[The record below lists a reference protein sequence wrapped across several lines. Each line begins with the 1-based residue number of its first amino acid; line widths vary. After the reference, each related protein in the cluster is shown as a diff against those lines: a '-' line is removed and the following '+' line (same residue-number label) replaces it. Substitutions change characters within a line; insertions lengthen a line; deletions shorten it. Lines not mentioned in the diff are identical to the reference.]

1 MPSQLFMCTVAAGK
15 RLIAKGLAQDP
26 RVRAAIEGHKLVV
39 LAGTT
44 NGYLME
50 ELCPGFDKRLFFR
63 GVTVAP
69 GAKLPVKERAFDCV
83 LTRDGLDTSRDIFS
97 VLPELAPGDVL
108 VKGANAVYL
117 PERQAGVLI
126 GSDNGGTIAACTTA
140 VMGKRVELILP
151 VGVEKRVDEPI
162 DRLVQRVNAADGAG
176 PRLWSAAGRAY
187 TELDAIEALTGA
199 KAFLAAAGG
208 ICGAEGASWI
218 LCEGAAEQIAA
229 CVKLMGSVA
238 AEPAFAF

>member
-1 MPSQLFMCTVAAGK
+1 MPSQIFLCTVAAGK

-26 RVRAAIEGHKLVV
+26 RVREAVARHRLVV

-69 GAKLPVKERAFDCV
+69 GTKIPAKERAFDCV
-83 LTRDGLDTSRDIFS
+83 VTRDGVDTSRDIYAI
-97 VLPELAPGDVL
+97 LPQLEPGDL
-108 VKGANAVYL
+108 LIKGANAVYL

-126 GSDNGGTIAACTTA
+126 GSDNGGTIAACTAA
-140 VMGKRVELILP
+140 VMGKRVGLILP

-162 DRLVQRVNAADGAG
+162 DQLARRVNAPGGAG
-176 PRLWSAAGRAY
+176 PRLWSAAGTAY
-187 TELDAIEALTGA
+187 TELDAIAALTGA
-199 KAFLAAAGG
+199 KVSLAAAGG
-208 ICGAEGASWI
+208 VCGAEGASWL
-218 LCEGAAEQIAA
+218 LCEGSGEQIAA
-229 CVKLMGSVA
+229 CAKLLQPVA